1 MKNLTGTVM
10 REKETALSTRIVKLL
25 TDYIGKIKL
34 APAAFLEYPEAALIG
49 IMIDFEK
56 YLQIQYD

>member
-1 MKNLTGTVM
+1 MRNLTGTVQ

-25 TDYIGKIKL
+25 TDYISKISL
-34 APAAFLEYPEAALIG
+34 SSSLFLNSPEAALIG

-56 YLQIQYD
+56 FLQNKYD